1 MAHTKR
7 GRAKKALRDAREAEW
22 RVVEAD
28 VDALRDDDEVEFY
41 EDVDVDDE
49 DVLPYIVDDA
59 GTKHVLEV
67 DEDGS
72 FELPGSE

>member
-7 GRAKKALRDAREAEW
+7 GRAKKALRDAHEAEW

-28 VDALRDDDEVEFY
+28 VDALRDDDDVQFY

-59 GTKHVLEV
+59 GTKHVLDV
-67 DEDGS
+67 ADDGS
-72 FELPGSE
+72 FELPESE

>member
-28 VDALRDDDEVEFY
+28 VDALRDDEDVQFY
-41 EDVDVDDE
+41 EDVDVDEE
-49 DVLPYIVDDA
+49 DVLPYIVDDG
-59 GTKHVLEV
+59 GTKHVLDV
-67 DEDGS
+67 DEDGN
-72 FELPGSE
+72 FTLPDTE